1 MTSSEYELENET
13 SFPCLSTWK
22 RALKQHNSKSPLHC
36 IMWMVACFEFSK
48 QRTAFPT
55 SMSNTRG
62 WGERVEGGRGEGN

>member
-1 MTSSEYELENET
+1 MTSSEYELENAP
-13 SFPCLSTWK
+13 FHGLSTWE

-48 QRTAFPT
+48 QQTAFPT

-62 WGERVEGGRGEGN
+62 WGERGEGGRKIK